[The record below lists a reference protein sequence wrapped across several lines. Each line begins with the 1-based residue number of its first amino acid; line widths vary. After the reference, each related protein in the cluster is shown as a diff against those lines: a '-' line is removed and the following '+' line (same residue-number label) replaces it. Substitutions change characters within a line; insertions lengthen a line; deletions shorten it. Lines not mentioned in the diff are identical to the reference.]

1 MSNTNT
7 NSRTNLSELLGD
19 LNAGVFEQQLNAA
32 ISDVA
37 ANVVTHGKKG
47 ELVIK
52 LQLKQIGDSHQVA
65 LTHSLK
71 SVVPMMRGRITEE
84 SAGDTPLHVGR
95 GGKLSLYPG
104 EQVDM
109 FSNKD
114 RTTAPPRNTVDGTN

>member
-1 MSNTNT
+1 MNKSIQTN
-7 NSRTNLSELLGD
+7 RTNIAELLTD

-47 ELVIK
+47 ELIIK
-52 LQLKQIGDSHQVA
+52 LQIRQIGDSSQVA

-109 FSNKD
+109 FNKD
-114 RTTAPPRNTVDGTN
+114 RSAEPPRSTVDGTH